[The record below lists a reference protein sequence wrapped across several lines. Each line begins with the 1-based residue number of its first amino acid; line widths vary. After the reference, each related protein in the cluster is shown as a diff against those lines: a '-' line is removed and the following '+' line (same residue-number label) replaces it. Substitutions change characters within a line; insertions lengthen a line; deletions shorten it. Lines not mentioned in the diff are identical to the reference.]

1 MKTKNDITYNAFPYG
16 VIVTIPKGTPCEP
29 ATNLP
34 GSDFWACAWDGM
46 GEAAESWQSNYGF
59 RLTSEEV
66 EA

>member
-1 MKTKNDITYNAFPYG
+1 MKTKNDITYNAFPSG
-16 VIVTIPKGTPCEP
+16 VITTIPKGALCEP

-34 GSDFWACAWDGM
+34 GADFWVCAWDGM
-46 GEAAESWQSNYGF
+46 SEAAESWQRNYGF